1 MTPQFGVRMD
11 WLERFSSALTTKSL
25 ATTSALS
32 AAGGVAAEQAPR
44 LSEAVLFH
52 AGGYGVTLPALSLL
66 VAIAAG
72 MLSIFKPLIAACL
85 RGRSR

>member
-1 MTPQFGVRMD
+1 MD
-11 WLERFSSALTTKSL
+11 WIEKLGSALTTKSL
-25 ATTSALS
+25 AATSALS

-72 MLSIFKPLIAACL
+72 LLSIFKPLIAAGL
-85 RGRSR
+85 RGFSR